1 MSMNDTNTMIISQ
14 CRRQYPISIKLHL
27 DYSNN
32 RAKYK
37 ACIHM
42 LEVVLEIWVKKL
54 DVYGD
59 LMLIIYY
66 VKGEW

>member
-1 MSMNDTNTMIISQ
+1 MSMNDTNTIIISQ

-27 DYSNN
+27 GYSNN

-42 LEVVLEIWVKKL
+42 LEVVLEI
-54 DVYGD
+54 
-59 LMLIIYY
+59 
-66 VKGEW
+66 